1 MKSQISKI
9 TEAKLTDSQVALWY
23 LGQEGFVIKSGEHY
37 LATDLYLSD
46 YVDQNCCQFVKW
58 ERLYPAPVDAEELN
72 FLNVIL
78 CTHTHYDHADPWTLP
93 KLAAANPT
101 ARFVVPAPAVE
112 DIAAYGIEKDRIIA
126 AVADQPIEIDGFTVT
141 PVPSAHEELHT
152 DENGNYCELGYL
164 IDAGDTRIFHAGD
177 MCMYDGLIERLDRV
191 DVAFLPINGR
201 DYFRNKNDIIGN
213 FNCEEA
219 VTLAKEI
226 GAHLLVPMHHD
237 LYEVNRVSP
246 ASFVTTLM
254 AINPSQPYHIFAPGE
269 RIVYM
274 K

>member
-9 TEAKLTDSQVALWY
+9 TEAKLTDKQAALWY
-23 LGQEGFVIKSGEHY
+23 LGQEGFVIKHGDRY

-58 ERLYPAPVDAEELN
+58 ERLYPAPVAAEELN

-78 CTHTHYDHADPWTLP
+78 CTHTHYDHSDPWTLP
-93 KLAAANPT
+93 KLAVANPT
-101 ARFVVPAPAVE
+101 ARFVVPAPAV
-112 DIAAYGIEKDRIIA
+112 DTIASYGIEKERIIA

-141 PVPSAHEELHT
+141 PIPSAHEELHT

-164 IDAGDTRIFHAGD
+164 IDAGEIRIFHAGD
-177 MCMYDGLIERLDRV
+177 MCMYDGLIERLQKI
-191 DVAFLPINGR
+191 DVALLPINGR

-226 GAHLLVPMHHD
+226 GAGLLVPMHHD

-246 ASFVTTLM
+246 ANFVNTLM
-254 AINPSQPYHIFAPGE
+254 ALNPMQSYHIFAPGE

>member
-9 TEAKLTDSQVALWY
+9 TEAKLTENQIALWY
-23 LGQEGFVIKSGEHY
+23 LGQEGFVIKHDDCY

-46 YVDQNCCQFVKW
+46 YVDQHCCQFVQW
-58 ERLYPAPVDAEELN
+58 ERLYPAPVDAEELT

-93 KLAAANPT
+93 KLAAVNPA
-101 ARFVVPAPAVE
+101 ARFVVPAPAV
-112 DIAAYGIEKDRIIA
+112 DDVAAYGIARDRIIS
-126 AVADQPIEIDGFTVT
+126 AVADQPIEINGFTIT
-141 PVPSAHEELHT
+141 PVPSAHEELHI
-152 DENGNYCELGYL
+152 DANGNYCELGYL

-177 MCMYDGLIERLDRV
+177 MCMYDGLIEHLTNV
-191 DVAFLPINGR
+191 DVALLPINGR

-213 FNCEEA
+213 FNIEEA

-226 GAHLLVPMHHD
+226 GAKLLVPMHHD
-237 LYEVNRVSP
+237 LYAVNRVSP

-254 AINPSQPYHIFAPGE
+254 ALNPEQPYHIFTPGE

>member
-1 MKSQISKI
+1 MNSEICKI
-9 TEAKLTDSQVALWY
+9 TEAKLTDSQIALWY
-23 LGQEGFVIKSGEHY
+23 LGQEGFIIKNKNAY

-46 YVDQNCCQFVKW
+46 YVDQHCCQFVDWK
-58 ERLYPAPVDAEELN
+58 RLYPAPVAAESLD

-93 KLAAANPT
+93 KLAAANPK
-101 ARFVVPAPAVE
+101 ARFVVPAPAV
-112 DIAAYGIEKDRIIA
+112 DTVASYGIAKDRIIA
-126 AVADQPIEIDGFTVT
+126 AVADHPIEIDGFTVT

-152 DENGNYCELGYL
+152 DGCGNYCELGYL
-164 IDAGDTRIFHAGD
+164 IDAGDVRVFHAGD
-177 MCMYDGLIERLDRV
+177 MCMYDGLIERLQKV
-191 DVAFLPINGR
+191 DVALLPINGR

-226 GAHLLVPMHHD
+226 GAKLLVPMHHD

-254 AINPSQPYHIFAPGE
+254 ALNPTQAYHIFAPGE

>member
-1 MKSQISKI
+1 MNSEICKI
-9 TEAKLTDSQVALWY
+9 TEAQLTDSQIALWY
-23 LGQEGFVIKSGEHY
+23 LGQEGFIMKSGNTY

-46 YVDQNCCQFVKW
+46 YVDQHCCQFVDWK
-58 ERLYPAPVDAEELN
+58 RLYPAPVAAEALT

-101 ARFVVPAPAVE
+101 ARFVVPAPAV
-112 DIAAYGIEKDRIIA
+112 DTVASYGIPKDRIIA

-164 IDAGDTRIFHAGD
+164 IDAGELRVFHAGD
-177 MCMYDGLIERLDRV
+177 MCMYDGLIERLKNV
-191 DVAFLPINGR
+191 DVALLPINGR

-226 GAHLLVPMHHD
+226 NAGLLVPLHHD

-254 AINPSQPYHIFAPGE
+254 ALNPTQPYHIFAPGE

>member
-1 MKSQISKI
+1 MNSNISKI
-9 TEAKLTDSQVALWY
+9 TEAKLTDEQVALWY
-23 LGQEGFVIKSGEHY
+23 LGQEGFVIKHGDRY

-58 ERLYPAPVDAEELN
+58 ERLYPAPVAAEELN

-78 CTHTHYDHADPWTLP
+78 CTHTHYDHSDPWTLP
-93 KLAAANPT
+93 KLAKANPS
-101 ARFVVPAPAVE
+101 ARFVVPAPALD
-112 DIAAYGIEKDRIIA
+112 DIAAYGIEKDRLIP
-126 AVADQPIEIDGFTVT
+126 AVADCPIEIDGFTVT

-152 DENGNYCELGYL
+152 DANGNYCELGYL
-164 IDAGDTRIFHAGD
+164 IDAGDVRIFHAGD
-177 MCMYDGLIERLDRV
+177 MCMYEGLIERLQNV
-191 DVAFLPINGR
+191 DVALLPINGR

-226 GAHLLVPMHHD
+226 GAGLLVPMHHD

-254 AINPSQPYHIFAPGE
+254 SINPTQPYHIFAPGE